1 MGGAPGLPC
10 RADTKTKGEDR
21 LRLETK
27 IAYLMTKS
35 PFLQLLPFGANLQA
49 DDDDAA
55 LIAPLGSLRPSFSHD
70 PGGGEAGRGWR
81 EETASG
87 GLVPLELLI
96 GEQTRMEKRKRPRIR
111 VRLFRP
117 VHERGGLLCRQDRLP
132 WRPRRPLLLLRV
144 RGTSPSP
151 IPVFVVF

>member
-55 LIAPLGSLRPSFSHD
+55 LIARPKRGRRRGSGRASAYGCFAQSMKGEDCFVVRTDCLGVPGDPSSSSVF
-70 PGGGEAGRGWR
+70 A
-81 EETASG
+81 
-87 GLVPLELLI
+87 
-96 GEQTRMEKRKRPRIR
+96 
-111 VRLFRP
+111 VRL
-117 VHERGGLLCRQDRLP
+117 
-132 WRPRRPLLLLRV
+132 RRRFPSLSCSD
-144 RGTSPSP
+144 SPSS
-151 IPVFVVF
+151 